1 LIFLPFVLGLLWLLR
16 RIWRLGF
23 WRGLLLWRRE
33 REGHSIVEFYERLTK
48 VLAARG
54 LRRAPDET
62 PLEFAE
68 ATGLSEA
75 LLITRAY
82 NRVRYGE
89 QQLSKDE
96 AEDVDKWLREMENG
110 RS

>member
-1 LIFLPFVLGLLWLLR
+1 LLPLVILLWLAR

-23 WRGLLLWRRE
+23 WQGLKLRR
-33 REGHSIVEFYERLTK
+33 RQSEGRSIIEFYERLTK

-54 LRRAPDET
+54 LQRAPDET
-62 PLEFAE
+62 PLEFAA

-75 LLITRAY
+75 LQITRAY

-89 QQLSKDE
+89 QQLSPSE
-96 AEDVDKWLREMENG
+96 AAEIEAWLKGMEG
-110 RS
+110 KE